1 MFILIFI
8 IIWPL
13 ATFSLFKILWLNSFY
28 FFPCYL
34 LLAFLL
40 SFLVIFLVLL
50 LSLVLMSFL
59 PPNHRFKGFIITSI
73 SNFIKCFLRI
83 KIIVKNFHLLPLDK
97 NIVIYANHKSHID
110 PFVIASA
117 LAPRTVAFSPK
128 DKFRSFLGSQLFL
141 KLAFYAS
148 DCMVI
153 VRSDIRKTASN
164 LFQAVSKIKT
174 GLAMVIF
181 PEGGIKDRNNE
192 QAVPLLGG
200 AFKIAFKSQADIVP
214 VTIKGASRIKNYFWW
229 QQKTIEVII
238 HSPLEYRRY
247 QEQKM
252 PELVVNVQQIIN
264 SGLK

>member
-1 MFILIFI
+1 
-8 IIWPL
+8 
-13 ATFSLFKILWLNSFY
+13 
-28 FFPCYL
+28 
-34 LLAFLL
+34 
-40 SFLVIFLVLL
+40 
-50 LSLVLMSFL
+50 MSFL
-59 PPNHRFKGFIITSI
+59 PPNHRFKGFIIISA
-73 SNFIKCFLRI
+73 SNFIKRFLRI
-83 KIIVKNFHLLPLDK
+83 NIIVKNFHLFPLDK
-97 NIVIYANHKSHID
+97 NIIIYANHKSYTD
-110 PFVIASA
+110 PFIIASA

-153 VRSDIRKTASN
+153 VRNDIRKTASN
-164 LFQAVSKIKT
+164 LFQAVPKVKA
-174 GLAMVIF
+174 GLVMVIF

-214 VTIKGASRIKNYFWW
+214 VTIKGASHIKNYFWW

-238 HSPLEYRRY
+238 HPPLAYERY

-252 PELVVNVQQIIN
+252 PEIAVNVQQIIN